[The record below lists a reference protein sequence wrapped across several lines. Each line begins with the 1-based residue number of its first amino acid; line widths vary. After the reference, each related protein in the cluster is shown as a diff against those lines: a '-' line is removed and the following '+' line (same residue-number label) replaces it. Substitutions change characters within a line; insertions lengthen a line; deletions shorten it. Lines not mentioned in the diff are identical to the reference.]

1 MNQLEETDSNANH
14 TRDFGGDAIHR
25 NKILGLP

>member
-14 TRDFGGDAIHR
+14 TCDFDGDARRR
-25 NKILGLP
+25 NKILGIP